1 MIKFFKSLSQ
11 DAKETLL
18 TVLVIG
24 GLFFGLFSAVFVPTT
39 ISAIVDLRKAEL
51 LVEGLKDLEADGV
64 QLVIDGD
71 ILSGIM
77 GDGE

>member
-1 MIKFFKSLSQ
+1 MIKFINSLSQ
-11 DAKETLL
+11 DAKETLSI
-18 TVLVIG
+18 VLVIG
-24 GLFFGLFSAVFVPTT
+24 GVFFGVFSAVFADTT
-39 ISAIVDLRKAEL
+39 ISAIVELRKTEL